1 MFKIKAAVY
10 DALDFSLARDQQR
23 TLSQQLEEVISKFR
37 IETIWLDVKVIEV
50 MTSGDEDE
58 EDEGLGAEERTGLV
72 EAVIDVC
79 RLEWLSWQP

>member
-1 MFKIKAAVY
+1 MLQMKAAVY

-23 TLSQQLEEVISKFR
+23 TLSQQLEEVMMSNLRISALTVD
-37 IETIWLDVKVIEV
+37 IKVIEV

-79 RLEWLSWQP
+79 R

>member
-1 MFKIKAAVY
+1 MFQMKAAVY

-23 TLSQQLEEVISKFR
+23 TLSQQLEEVMMSNIEISAMSVD
-37 IETIWLDVKVIEV
+37 IKVIEV

-79 RLEWLSWQP
+79 RWG

>member
-1 MFKIKAAVY
+1 MTTKRILVITWGSEDTYFWDNLQPSRSYPWIKHANT
-10 DALDFSLARDQQR
+10 F
-23 TLSQQLEEVISKFR
+23 
-37 IETIWLDVKVIEV
+37 LDVKVIEV

-79 RLEWLSWQP
+79 RLERLSWP

>member
-1 MFKIKAAVY
+1 MKAAVY

-23 TLSQQLEEVISKFR
+23 TLSQQLEEVMMSSLR

-58 EDEGLGAEERTGLV
+58 EDEGLGAEERTGLI

>member
-1 MFKIKAAVY
+1 MFQMKAAVY

-23 TLSQQLEEVISKFR
+23 TLSQQLEEVMMSNLRISAMSVD
-37 IETIWLDVKVIEV
+37 IKVIEV

-79 RLEWLSWQP
+79 RWG

>member
-1 MFKIKAAVY
+1 MFKMKAAVY

-23 TLSQQLEEVISKFR
+23 TLSQQLEEVTLSNLRISAMSVD
-37 IETIWLDVKVIEV
+37 IKVIEV

-79 RLEWLSWQP
+79 RLG

>member
-1 MFKIKAAVY
+1 MFKMKAAVY

-23 TLSQQLEEVISKFR
+23 TLSQQLEEVTMSSLRISAMSVD
-37 IETIWLDVKVIEV
+37 IKVIEV

-79 RLEWLSWQP
+79 RWG

>member
-1 MFKIKAAVY
+1 M
-10 DALDFSLARDQQR
+10 Q
-23 TLSQQLEEVISKFR
+23 
-37 IETIWLDVKVIEV
+37 VIEV

-79 RLEWLSWQP
+79 RLGGQLGKGGWHSMEDMRMMVMTGLVQRSLIRII

>member
-1 MFKIKAAVY
+1 MFKMKAAVY

-23 TLSQQLEEVISKFR
+23 TLSQQLEEVTMSNLWISAMTVD
-37 IETIWLDVKVIEV
+37 IKVIEV

-79 RLEWLSWQP
+79 RWG